1 MVTPTI
7 RGILEHGLMNTT
19 GYPVGYVGG
28 FAIHLANA
36 PHLPCGHA
44 ISWYGTVINIKLKF
58 ALILSPKITVF
69 FIEIADLKK
78 SR

>member
-1 MVTPTI
+1 MQTNNVD
-7 RGILEHGLMNTT
+7 TT

-28 FAIHLANA
+28 FASHLATA

-58 ALILSPKITVF
+58 AVILSPKITVF